1 MEFNTKN
8 QPRGAFYKL
17 KSSFNEIF
25 GKPETAPLGDKRAR
39 TEIASTDYKKPEHPE
54 SNSFGN

>member
-1 MEFNTKN
+1 MEFNTKD

-25 GKPETAPLGDKRAR
+25 GKPETEPLSQKRDRA
-39 TEIASTDYKKPEHPE
+39 EIGSTDYKDPERPE
-54 SNSFGN
+54 SN

>member
-1 MEFNTKN
+1 MEFNTKD

-25 GKPETAPLGDKRAR
+25 GKSETEPVGDKRDRA
-39 TEIASTDYKKPEHPE
+39 EISTTDYKKPEHPE
-54 SNSFGN
+54 SN

>member
-8 QPRGAFYKL
+8 QPQGALHKL

-25 GKPETAPLGDKRAR
+25 GKSEVVNQEVKNPREDIIEK
-39 TEIASTDYKKPEHPE
+39 DFKKSE
-54 SNSFGN
+54 